1 MRISPINAWYT
12 NFWRGFACAVLLIV
26 VSVSLAANWLA
37 PAGYAKQYREA
48 ADASPTRQHWLGT
61 DEIGRDRFARV
72 LYGTRISLLLAPAA
86 ALLST
91 LMAAL
96 VGGFGGYMG
105 GRWARGAMA
114 VTDLFLSLPWL
125 FLLITVRAM
134 MPLNVTPLASVLV
147 TFLMLGL
154 LGWTS
159 AARVLCSTAGSLRES
174 DFVRQ
179 ARASGIRGARLFW
192 IHVLPNLKPVLY
204 AQFWISIPA
213 FILSEAN
220 LGILGLGVAEP
231 MPSWGSLLKEL
242 EGLVSVGEEPWKFV
256 PLILLVVVV
265 TSFQLVLS
273 KQDEVAA

>member
-1 MRISPINAWYT
+1 MTI
-12 NFWRGFACAVLLIV
+12 WRWVACAILLLV
-26 VSVSLAANWLA
+26 VVVSLAAGWIA

-48 ADASPTRQHWLGT
+48 ADAAPSKAHWLGT

-91 LMAAL
+91 LMAAA
-96 VGGFGGYMG
+96 VGGLAGYLGGP
-105 GRWARGAMA
+105 WARVAMA
-114 VTDLFLSLPWL
+114 ATDLFLSLPWL
-125 FLLITVRAM
+125 FLLITVRAL
-134 MPLNVTPLASVLV
+134 MPLNVSPLISVLV

-154 LGWTS
+154 LGWTA
-159 AARVLCSTAGSLRES
+159 AARVLCATAGSLRES

-179 ARASGIRGARLFW
+179 ARASGISGVRLFW
-192 IHVLPNLKPVLY
+192 VHVMPNLKPVLY
-204 AQFWISIPA
+204 AQFWISIPV

-256 PLILLVVVV
+256 PLAMLVVVV

-273 KQDEVAA
+273 KQEEMPA

>member
-1 MRISPINAWYT
+1 MSI
-12 NFWRGFACAVLLIV
+12 WRRVACGLLLLV
-26 VSVSLAANWLA
+26 AGLSLAAPWLT
-37 PAGYAKQYREA
+37 PAGYARQFREA
-48 ADASPTRQHWLGT
+48 TGAPPSREHWLGT
-61 DEIGRDRFARV
+61 DEIGRDRLARV

-91 LMAAL
+91 LLAAFI
-96 VGGFGGYMG
+96 GGLAGYLGGA
-105 GRWARGAMA
+105 WERGAMA
-114 VTDLFLSLPWL
+114 LTDLFLSLPWL

-134 MPLNVTPLASVLV
+134 LPLSVSPMVSVVVTFSVL
-147 TFLMLGL
+147 GA
-154 LGWTS
+154 LGWTA
-159 AARVLCSTAGSLRES
+159 AARVLCATAGSLRNS

-179 ARASGIRGARLFW
+179 ARVSGLSGARLFW
-192 IHVLPNLKPVLY
+192 VHVLPNLKPVLY

-220 LGILGLGVAEP
+220 LGILGLGVSEP

-273 KQDEVAA
+273 NQEEVGA

>member
-1 MRISPINAWYT
+1 MS
-12 NFWRGFACAVLLIV
+12 FWRTVACGVLLLV
-26 VSVSLAANWLA
+26 VVLSLAANWIA

-48 ADASPTRQHWLGT
+48 PGSPPSREHWLGT
-61 DEIGRDRFARV
+61 DDIGRDRFARV

-86 ALLST
+86 ALIST
-91 LMAAL
+91 FLAAL
-96 VGGFGGYMG
+96 VGGLAGYLG
-105 GRWARGAMA
+105 GRWARVAMG

-125 FLLITVRAM
+125 FLLITVRAL
-134 MPLNVTPLASVLV
+134 MPLNAAPMVSVLV
-147 TFLMLGL
+147 TFLLLGL

-159 AARVLCSTAGSLRES
+159 AARVLCANAGLLRDA

-204 AQFWISIPA
+204 AQFWISIPV

-231 MPSWGSLLKEL
+231 LPSWGSLLKEL
-242 EGLVSVGEEPWKFV
+242 EGIVSVGSEPWKFV
-256 PLILLVVVV
+256 PMILLVIVV
-265 TSFQLVLS
+265 TSFQSLLS
-273 KQDEVAA
+273 KQDEVTA

>member
-1 MRISPINAWYT
+1 MNL
-12 NFWRGFACAVLLIV
+12 WRKLACVVLAVVMCVAI
-26 VSVSLAANWLA
+26 AANWLA

-48 ADASPTRQHWLGT
+48 TDAAPSQTHWLGT

-96 VGGFGGYMG
+96 IGGLAGYLGGI
-105 GRWARGAMA
+105 WARIAMA

-125 FLLITVRAM
+125 FLLITARAL
-134 MPLNVTPLASVLV
+134 MPLNISPLFSVMV
-147 TFLMLGL
+147 TFLLLGL
-154 LGWTS
+154 LGWTT
-159 AARVLCSTAGSLRES
+159 AARVLCTTAGAIRSA

-179 ARASGIRGARLFW
+179 ARALGISGKRLFW
-192 IHVLPNLKPVLY
+192 IQVMPNLKPVLY
-204 AQFWISIPA
+204 AQFWISIPV

-231 MPSWGSLLKEL
+231 LPSWGSLLKEL

-256 PLILLVVVV
+256 PLVLLVLVVM
-265 TSFQLVLS
+265 SFQLLLS
-273 KQDEVAA
+273 AREEVAA

>member
-1 MRISPINAWYT
+1 MNLWQKL
-12 NFWRGFACAVLLIV
+12 ACVVLVMVLGASV
-26 VSVSLAANWLA
+26 VANWLA
-37 PAGYAKQYREA
+37 PAGYARQYREA
-48 ADASPTRQHWLGT
+48 TDAPPSRTHWLGT
-61 DEIGRDRFARV
+61 DAMGRDRFARV

-96 VGGFGGYMG
+96 IGGLAGYLGGG
-105 GRWARGAMA
+105 WARIAMA

-125 FLLITVRAM
+125 FLLITARAL
-134 MPLNVTPLASVLV
+134 MPLNVSPFVSVLV
-147 TFLMLGL
+147 TFMLLGL
-154 LGWTS
+154 LGWTT
-159 AARVLCSTAGSLRES
+159 AARILCTTAGSLRGS

-179 ARASGIRGARLFW
+179 ARAAGLPGKRLFW
-192 IHVLPNLKPVLY
+192 IHVVPNLKPVLY
-204 AQFWISIPA
+204 AQFWISIPV

-256 PLILLVVVV
+256 PLVLLVVVV
-265 TSFQLVLS
+265 TSFQLLLS
-273 KQDEVAA
+273 KQEEVAA

>member
-1 MRISPINAWYT
+1 MRLSRKLAYL
-12 NFWRGFACAVLLIV
+12 FLALVLAAAA
-26 VSVSLAANWLA
+26 AANWLA
-37 PAGYAKQYREA
+37 PAGYARQYRQA
-48 ADASPTRQHWLGT
+48 TNAPPSSTHWLGT

-96 VGGFGGYMG
+96 IGGLAGYLGGA
-105 GRWARGAMA
+105 WARMAMA

-125 FLLITVRAM
+125 FLLITARALL
-134 MPLNVTPLASVLV
+134 PLNVSPLVSVLV
-147 TFLMLGL
+147 TFMLLGL
-154 LGWTS
+154 LGWTA
-159 AARVLCSTAGSLRES
+159 AARVLCTTAGSLRSS

-179 ARASGIRGARLFW
+179 ARAAGLAPQRLFW
-192 IHVLPNLKPVLY
+192 IHVVPNLKPVLY
-204 AQFWISIPA
+204 AQFWISIPV

-256 PLILLVVVV
+256 PLILLVLVV
-265 TSFQLVLS
+265 TSFQFLLS
-273 KQDEVAA
+273 RQEEVAV

>member
-1 MRISPINAWYT
+1 MNAW
-12 NFWRGFACAVLLIV
+12 RAVACAVLLLV
-26 VSVSLAANWLA
+26 FGASLAANWLA
-37 PAGYAKQYREA
+37 PAGYARQYRAAAEA
-48 ADASPTRQHWLGT
+48 APSRAHWLGT
-61 DEIGRDRFARV
+61 DDIGRDRFARV
-72 LYGTRISLLLAPAA
+72 LYGTRVSLMLAPAA

-96 VGGFGGYMG
+96 IGGLAGYLG
-105 GRWARGAMA
+105 SGWARAAMA

-134 MPLNVTPLASVLV
+134 MPLNVSPVVSVLV
-147 TFLMLGL
+147 TFLILGL

-159 AARVLCSTAGSLRES
+159 AARVLCATAGALRDS

-179 ARASGIRGARLFW
+179 ARASGIHGVRLFW
-192 IHVLPNLKPVLY
+192 VHVLPNLKPVLY

-231 MPSWGSLLKEL
+231 MPSWGSLLREL
-242 EGLVSVGEEPWKFV
+242 EGLVSVGEEWWKFV
-256 PLILLVVVV
+256 PLVLLVVVV
-265 TSFQLVLS
+265 TAFQLALS
-273 KQDEVAA
+273 RQEEVAA

>member
-1 MRISPINAWYT
+1 
-12 NFWRGFACAVLLIV
+12 
-26 VSVSLAANWLA
+26 VSLWRTVACVVLVTILAASAAANWLA
-37 PAGYAKQYREA
+37 PAGYAKQYRA
-48 ADASPTRQHWLGT
+48 ATNAAPSHSHWLGT

-91 LMAAL
+91 LVAAL
-96 VGGFGGYMG
+96 IGGLAGYLGGA
-105 GRWARGAMA
+105 WARIAMV

-125 FLLITVRAM
+125 FLLITARAL
-134 MPLNVTPLASVLV
+134 MPLNVSPLVSVLV
-147 TFLMLGL
+147 TFLLLGL
-154 LGWTS
+154 LGWST
-159 AARVLCSTAGSLRES
+159 AARVLCTTAGLLRSS

-179 ARASGIRGARLFW
+179 ARAAGLPGRRLFW
-192 IHVLPNLKPVLY
+192 IHVLPNLRPVLY
-204 AQFWISIPA
+204 AQFWISIPV

-242 EGLVSVGEEPWKFV
+242 EGLVSVREEPWKFV

-265 TSFQLVLS
+265 TSFQFLLS
-273 KQDEVAA
+273 KQEEAAA

>member
-1 MRISPINAWYT
+1 MKTLRMI
-12 NFWRGFACAVLLIV
+12 ACLVLLLV
-26 VSVSLAANWLA
+26 VGASLVASLLA
-37 PAGYAKQYREA
+37 PAGYARQYR
-48 ADASPTRQHWLGT
+48 DAVGAPPSHAHWLGT
-61 DEIGRDRFARV
+61 DEIGRDRFARL

-96 VGGFGGYMG
+96 VGGLAGYLGGIWS
-105 GRWARGAMA
+105 RVAMA

-125 FLLITVRAM
+125 FLLITVRALL
-134 MPLNVTPLASVLV
+134 PLNVSPLVSVLV
-147 TFLMLGL
+147 TFLLLGL
-154 LGWTS
+154 LGWSS
-159 AARVLCSTAGSLRES
+159 AARILCSSASTLRNS

-179 ARASGIRGARLFW
+179 ARASGIQGSRLFW

-231 MPSWGSLLKEL
+231 LPSWGSLLKEL
-242 EGLVSVGEEPWKFV
+242 EGLISVGEEPWKFV
-256 PLILLVVVV
+256 PLVLLIVVV
-265 TSFQLVLS
+265 TSFQLALS
-273 KQDEVAA
+273 NSDEVAA